1 MIINSLKRIIQKK
14 YEIPITPINSLNSSV
29 IIKETKPDAKLKRVE
44 ITGFALENTYA
55 FTLDIEERDKHKKTI
70 SKYFSFSEENINK
83 VCDAVIF
90 TKLNHQDYIFFC
102 ELKSEKPKEKDYM
115 IQYQNSTLFIDYLI
129 KILNSFYLPDYPIKP
144 TKKYILF
151 DTKKQEV
158 KRNLNRDMKTGK
170 TLISPENKE
179 FNGFQ
184 RPVYMIHR
192 QSFRDNNPADI
203 IMSINSLRM

>member
-1 MIINSLKRIIQKK
+1 MTN
-14 YEIPITPINSLNSSV
+14 
-29 IIKETKPDAKLKRVE
+29 
-44 ITGFALENTYA
+44 F
-55 FTLDIEERDKHKKTI
+55 RDKHKKTI

-115 IQYQNSTLFIDYLI
+115 IQYQNSTLFIYYLI
-129 KILNSFYLPDYPIKP
+129 KVLNSFYLLNYPIKP

-158 KRNLNRDMKTGK
+158 KRNLNRDMKTEK

-179 FNGFQ
+179 FNGLQ

-192 QSFRDNNPADI
+192 QSFRDNNSADI
-203 IMSINSLRM
+203 IMSINSLSKNVTKTDSPNLDDTSPTKLQLVHYFPSLASYHHCPTKYP